1 MLETEYMA
9 TRLLI
14 ALLLICSLAATA
26 QYRRGGSAGPKNNPG
41 GLAHEPAASFAGILK
56 KVDGS
61 KIYLELADGNM
72 MEFRATRKT
81 AYTVA
86 GKAAK
91 LKDLVEGR
99 LVEIEGRHAPGAI
112 EAVTVTIKD
121 K

>member
-1 MLETEYMA
+1 MA
-9 TRLLI
+9 TTMIRVLA
-14 ALLLICSLAATA
+14 ALLLVVIYSLPVEA
-26 QYRRGGSAGPKNNPG
+26 QYRRGSNGPKNNPG
-41 GLAHEPAASFAGILK
+41 GLANEPAASFHGILK

-72 MEFRATRKT
+72 MEFRATRKST
-81 AYTVA
+81 YMVA
-86 GKAAK
+86 GKPAK

-99 LVEIEGRHAPGAI
+99 LAEIEGRHAPGAI